1 MIPAVPGIAISLP
14 VGFGLVLALVVSAGA
29 AVGDSVVAAG
39 LGAAVV
45 AAYPFVRGARRG
57 DFDPLEPINGFF
69 AYTIFTMLIR
79 GWVDLYYGGPI
90 LGPRYRVSSPE
101 FRNLMA
107 WVFGYTGMFLVAFM
121 AAYYSRV
128 GLLVANVLPAP
139 RLRPLSRF
147 AVSIALVASLLA
159 SLPAAVF
166 LRGRL
171 GAAIAQ
177 GSYLATSR
185 GGGLSGV
192 SFLLRFALVGAFLAV
207 LYNARRRPRVP
218 LLAACTY
225 ALLISLTV
233 FTLLP
238 TKIIV
243 ANTLL
248 LLVGAVHYLR
258 RPVTVRSLVFAAFGG
273 LLLVP
278 IMAAYRYGQS
288 PAEIWHLVKSLPS
301 EPYLIIAGLFQRSFG
316 ADSFLV
322 ILDSVDHGQPFEL
335 GRTFAGLS
343 WWWVPRA
350 LWDAKP
356 LTYAIEFWATY
367 LRQSAYFPPNVSASP
382 TMVGELYLNFW
393 WPGVLLGGIVAGW
406 LYRVV
411 YAWFKR
417 VPRSEASV
425 LLYILTV
432 AVMIKAVEAPI
443 TDHMTEVV
451 VNVSICLAVLF
462 GIHVLLAV
470 ARVRPPGE
478 QGAVASAERGGH
490 ARRL

>member
-1 MIPAVPGIAISLP
+1 MSPAPPGISMALP
-14 VGFGLVLALVVSAGA
+14 VRCGLVLALVLAGGA
-29 AVGDSVVAAG
+29 AVGDAVVAAG
-39 LGAAVV
+39 LGSAVI

-57 DFDPLEPINGFF
+57 DFDPLEPINGFV

-79 GWVDLYYGGPI
+79 GWVDLHYGGPI
-90 LGPRYRVSSPE
+90 LGPRYRASSPE

-107 WVFGYTGMFLVAFM
+107 WVFGYTGMFLAAFM

-128 GLLVANVLPAP
+128 GALVANALPAP
-139 RLRPLSRF
+139 RWRPLSRF
-147 AVSIALVASLLA
+147 GVSIALVASLLA

-171 GAAIAQ
+171 GAAIAE

-192 SFLLRFALVGAFLAV
+192 SFLLRFALVGAYLAV
-207 LYNARRRPRVP
+207 LYNARRAPRIP
-218 LLAACTY
+218 LLAACGY
-225 ALLISLTV
+225 ALLISLVV

-243 ANTLL
+243 ANTLV

-258 RPVTVRSLVFAAFGG
+258 RPVTVRSLVVAACGG

-278 IMAAYRYGQS
+278 IMGAYRYGQS
-288 PAEIWHLVKSLPS
+288 PAEIWHLIKSLPS

-322 ILDSVDHGQPFEL
+322 ILDGVDHGRPLEL

-350 LWDAKP
+350 LWHEKP

-382 TMVGELYLNFW
+382 SMIGELYLNFW
-393 WPGVLLGGIVAGW
+393 WPGVLIGGCVAGW
-406 LYRVV
+406 LYRTV
-411 YAWFKR
+411 YAWFQR

-425 LLYILTV
+425 LIYMLTV

-443 TDHMTEVV
+443 ADHMTEVV
-451 VNVSICLAVLF
+451 VNVTICMVVLL
-462 GIHVLLAV
+462 GIHLLMLV
-470 ARVRPPGE
+470 SRLRP
-478 QGAVASAERGGH
+478 A
-490 ARRL
+490 